1 MKVGRIQTLVVS
13 RISDYGLY
21 LKDDEES
28 EVLLPNRFVSLD
40 MKVGDS
46 IEVFVY
52 HDSEDRLVASTE
64 RPKITEGCVAWL
76 EVVDKS
82 FHGAFLDWGLS
93 SKHLF
98 LPNRNQQGGIIAGRK
113 TLVYMYVDQRSGR
126 CVATNK
132 FKAFVYNDPP
142 LTVEPGRQV
151 GLLVASESP
160 IGYRVIIDNRHWG
173 MLYKNEVFRPVA
185 VGDTLTGY
193 VHRITEDC
201 RIDVRLQQSG
211 LAEVE
216 RSTERL
222 LQLLERGGGRL
233 PLNDGSD
240 PQRVAELTNM
250 SKKVFKR
257 SVGMLLKR
265 GAVKMNE
272 QGIEL
277 IKHR

>member
-98 LPNRNQQGGIIAGRK
+98 LPNRNQQGRHHRRPQDTRVHVCRPA
-113 TLVYMYVDQRSGR
+113 QR
-126 CVATNK
+126 
-132 FKAFVYNDPP
+132 P
-142 LTVEPGRQV
+142 LRGYQQV
-151 GLLVASESP
+151 QG
-160 IGYRVIIDNRHWG
+160 
-173 MLYKNEVFRPVA
+173 FR
-185 VGDTLTGY
+185 L
-193 VHRITEDC
+193 
-201 RIDVRLQQSG
+201 
-211 LAEVE
+211 
-216 RSTERL
+216 
-222 LQLLERGGGRL
+222 
-233 PLNDGSD
+233 
-240 PQRVAELTNM
+240 
-250 SKKVFKR
+250 
-257 SVGMLLKR
+257 
-265 GAVKMNE
+265 
-272 QGIEL
+272 
-277 IKHR
+277 

>member
-113 TLVYMYVDQRSGR
+113 TLHVCRPAQR
-126 CVATNK
+126 
-132 FKAFVYNDPP
+132 P
-142 LTVEPGRQV
+142 LRGYQQV
-151 GLLVASESP
+151 QG
-160 IGYRVIIDNRHWG
+160 
-173 MLYKNEVFRPVA
+173 FR
-185 VGDTLTGY
+185 L
-193 VHRITEDC
+193 
-201 RIDVRLQQSG
+201 
-211 LAEVE
+211 
-216 RSTERL
+216 
-222 LQLLERGGGRL
+222 
-233 PLNDGSD
+233 
-240 PQRVAELTNM
+240 
-250 SKKVFKR
+250 
-257 SVGMLLKR
+257 
-265 GAVKMNE
+265 
-272 QGIEL
+272 
-277 IKHR
+277 

>member
-1 MKVGRIQTLVVS
+1 
-13 RISDYGLY
+13 
-21 LKDDEES
+21 
-28 EVLLPNRFVSLD
+28 
-40 MKVGDS
+40 
-46 IEVFVY
+46 
-52 HDSEDRLVASTE
+52 
-64 RPKITEGCVAWL
+64 
-76 EVVDKS
+76 
-82 FHGAFLDWGLS
+82 
-93 SKHLF
+93 
-98 LPNRNQQGGIIAGRK
+98 
-113 TLVYMYVDQRSGR
+113 
-126 CVATNK
+126 
-132 FKAFVYNDPP
+132 
-142 LTVEPGRQV
+142 
-151 GLLVASESP
+151 
-160 IGYRVIIDNRHWG
+160 

-233 PLNDGSD
+233 PLNDGRD

-265 GAVKMNE
+265 GAVKMDE

>member
-173 MLYKNEVFRPVA
+173 MLYKNEVFCPVA

-222 LQLLERGGGRL
+222 CSCS
-233 PLNDGSD
+233 N
-240 PQRVAELTNM
+240 AEEAACRSTTAAI
-250 SKKVFKR
+250 R
-257 SVGMLLKR
+257 SVWPS
-265 GAVKMNE
+265 
-272 QGIEL
+272 
-277 IKHR
+277 